1 MAQPRVDNWLS
12 APNLIT
18 FGRLILIFPTLLGL
32 LNQSALVSL
41 FAFALIIVSDILDG
55 VLARRTLAANP
66 LGTLFD
72 HGADAI
78 VNIALCVA
86 FSLFGLCP
94 IWLPLAI
101 ALAFSQYA
109 FDATPG
115 RGHRPR
121 PSALGKI
128 NGISYYVFSGACLV
142 FLLFKDF
149 LPLSLTDLLGALLSG
164 VGWCLLV
171 TTVASIFDRLRFK
184 IN

>member
-1 MAQPRVDNWLS
+1 MAQHWTGAWLT
-12 APNLIT
+12 APNLVT
-18 FGRLILIFPTLLGL
+18 LSRVLLLLPTLLGL
-32 LNQSALVSL
+32 LSQRALISL
-41 FAFALIIVSDILDG
+41 FAFTLIIFSDILDG
-55 VLARRTLAANP
+55 VLARRTLSATP

-78 VNIALCVA
+78 VNISLCVA
-86 FSLFGLCP
+86 FSPFGLCP

-109 FDATPG
+109 LDATPG
-115 RGHRPR
+115 RDHRPR
-121 PSALGKI
+121 PSALGRI

-142 FLLFKDF
+142 FLLYKDF
-149 LPLSLTDLLGALLSG
+149 LPLSLANLLGSLLPG

-184 IN
+184 FE